1 MDKENS
7 LSLKSKQRYLNLIYR
22 ITQQKIAGSDPSDEL
37 LEEARALG
45 NQVDIPEEE
54 LADLGLADLHKTNE
68 NQRKQRKMKSS
79 TFNQIPNPVPEVP
92 S

>member
-54 LADLGLADLHKTNE
+54 LADLGLTNLHKTIE
-68 NQRKQRKMKSS
+68 NQRKQRKTKSS
-79 TFNQIPNPVPEVP
+79 SLNQIPNPVPEVP
-92 S
+92 C